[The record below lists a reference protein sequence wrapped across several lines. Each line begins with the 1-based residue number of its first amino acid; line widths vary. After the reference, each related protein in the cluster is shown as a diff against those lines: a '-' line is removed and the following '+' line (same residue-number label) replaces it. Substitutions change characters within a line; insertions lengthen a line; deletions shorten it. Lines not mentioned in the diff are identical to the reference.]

1 MGIFQDE
8 RYKIASNRMKDIK
21 GFLSL
26 ILDSIADHITVIDS
40 TGTIQYVNKSWTA
53 FAAQN
58 GCLIKETWLGVNYIE
73 ACDKAS
79 EVHDDY
85 GAQVA
90 QGIRSVI
97 DQTIESFYFE
107 YPCHSPKQNRW
118 FMMRVTPL
126 VFEQVPYFVI
136 SHHNISERKLAEEK
150 VRNLARMDGLTN
162 IANRRYFDE
171 FLNAEWR
178 RCLRLELPISLAIID
193 LDHFKLLNDT
203 YGHQHGDQCLI
214 KIGQL
219 LKQFVNRSSDICA
232 RYGGEEFAI
241 VLGNTSITEAQ
252 ALLIS
257 LLEEIAHLD
266 IANPSS
272 TTQSYLTAS
281 IGLSTIYPSFGA
293 HERILIHQA
302 DNMLYKAKKRGR
314 NRLES

>member
-1 MGIFQDE
+1 
-8 RYKIASNRMKDIK
+8 MKDVK
-21 GFLSL
+21 GFLNA
-26 ILDSIADHITVIDS
+26 ILDSIIDHITVIDNS
-40 TGTIQYVNKSWTA
+40 GAIQYVNKSWTA
-53 FAAQN
+53 FATN
-58 GCLIKETWLGVNYIE
+58 NNCLIKENWKNVNYIE
-73 ACDKAS
+73 ACDQTS
-79 EVHDDY
+79 GIDGDY
-85 GAQVA
+85 GTQVA

-97 DQTIESFYFE
+97 NQTLDNFYFE
-107 YPCHSPKQNRW
+107 YPCHSPQEKRW

-126 VFEQVPYFVI
+126 SFKQDSYFVI
-136 SHHNISERKLAEEK
+136 SHHNITERKLAEEK

-162 IANRRYFDE
+162 IANRRYLDE

-178 RCLRLELPISLAIID
+178 RCQRLELPISLAIID

-252 ALLIS
+252 TLLVS
-257 LLEEIAHLD
+257 LLEEIINLD

-272 TTQSYLTAS
+272 PTRSYLTAS
-281 IGLSTIYPSFGA
+281 IGLATSYPTFGA
-293 HERILIHQA
+293 HERILINKA
-302 DNMLYKAKKRGR
+302 DSMLYKAKDKGR